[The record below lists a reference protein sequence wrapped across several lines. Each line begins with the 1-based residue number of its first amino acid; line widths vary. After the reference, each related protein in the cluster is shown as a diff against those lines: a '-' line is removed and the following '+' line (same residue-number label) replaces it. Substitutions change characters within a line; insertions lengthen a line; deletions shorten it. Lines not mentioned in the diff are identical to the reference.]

1 MWESPLVLPIKLSLN
16 LPIQSRK
23 IEVLASIN
31 GVLGGLVGIT
41 AGCCVVN
48 VWEAL
53 LIGAVG
59 SFLANITD
67 PLLVYWKVGKCTENC
82 DLLKR
87 EGVVTH
93 DSQFLET
100 TQLYYAE
107 LNY

>member
-1 MWESPLVLPIKLSLN
+1 M
-16 LPIQSRK
+16 QSGK

-31 GVLGGLVGIT
+31 GVLGALVGIT

-67 PLLVYWKVGKCTENC
+67 PLLVYWKVGKNRILEIFRNC
-82 DLLKR
+82 ED
-87 EGVVTH
+87 
-93 DSQFLET
+93 DFC
-100 TQLYYAE
+100 
-107 LNY
+107 NY

>member
-1 MWESPLVLPIKLSLN
+1 M
-16 LPIQSRK
+16 QSGK

-31 GVLGGLVGIT
+31 GVLGALVGIT

-67 PLLVYWKVGKCTENC
+67 PLLVYWKVGKN
-82 DLLKR
+82 R
-87 EGVVTH
+87 I
-93 DSQFLET
+93 LEIF
-100 TQLYYAE
+100 QIAKMVFVIIIKLIY
-107 LNY
+107 LII